1 MDLAM
6 STRSGMLT
14 AGLVT
19 LAAVGVAV
27 VGVSALVEPAPVP
40 PFECTVVSVYDGDG
54 PIHCRE
60 LDAAGHTIRIRLQG
74 IAARE
79 MDGSCRPGHP
89 CPAASAEAARDSL
102 RRLAQGQ
109 HLTCHQVGISYER
122 TVAWCARADGVDLSC
137 AQIRAGV
144 ALRWPRYDPEGRL
157 ISC

>member
-1 MDLAM
+1 M
-6 STRSGMLT
+6 
-14 AGLVT
+14 AGRGFYWGLGT
-19 LAAVGVAV
+19 AV
-27 VGVSALVEPAPVP
+27 VGMTGLVVAGSAWLAPADVP
-40 PFECTVVSVYDGDG
+40 FACTVASVHDGDG

-60 LDAAGHTIRIRLQG
+60 VDADGRTIRIRLSG

-109 HLTCHQVGISYER
+109 QLTCHYVGRSYGR
-122 TVAWCARADGVDLSC
+122 AVAWCSRADGVDLSC

-144 ALRWPRYDPEGRL
+144 ALRWERFDPEGRL
-157 ISC
+157 NGC